1 MIDRQIQKKIII
13 ESNEQRKI
21 KCLMKKNIVLKFF
34 KNKFIGKKGQ
44 YEGFQ
49 PLYAL
54 QAYYR

>member
-1 MIDRQIQKKIII
+1 MFDKKKY
-13 ESNEQRKI
+13 SYKI
-21 KCLMKKNIVLKFF
+21 FLN
-34 KNKFIGKKGQ
+34 NFIGKKGQ